1 MERQRWKHI
10 GFSLQ
15 KTAGLITYQLEAYM
29 EEKGLFGN
37 QQECK
42 IHNQLKINLCQKQS

>member
-29 EEKGLFGN
+29 EGKGLFGN
-37 QQECK
+37 SRSVK
-42 IHNQLKINLCQKQS
+42 YTIN